1 MGRKKLVKSE
11 NLVEGSKF
19 LVRAGYSYWT
29 LGYILSESG
38 AKKLI
43 DAMPLKKLIPVD
55 EFLPILSDTHP
66 EYVKWLM
73 FTVLGNVYT
82 CFAEK
87 SIFEFEPER
96 IISGNIYTY
105 IYINYIYRLCI

>member
-1 MGRKKLVKSE
+1 MIGPKIYVTVSQFFLQSRYMGRKKLAKSE
-11 NLVEGSKF
+11 SLVEGSKF

-43 DAMPLKKLIPVD
+43 DAMPLGKLIPVD

-66 EYVKWLM
+66 EYVK
-73 FTVLGNVYT
+73 
-82 CFAEK
+82 
-87 SIFEFEPER
+87 
-96 IISGNIYTY
+96 
-105 IYINYIYRLCI
+105 

>member
-1 MGRKKLVKSE
+1 VKINFDNRIKNLHVTFLQCSRYIGRKKLVKSE
-11 NLVEGSKF
+11 SPVEGSKF

-43 DAMPLKKLIPVD
+43 NAMPLKKLIPVD

-66 EYVKWLM
+66 E
-73 FTVLGNVYT
+73 
-82 CFAEK
+82 
-87 SIFEFEPER
+87 
-96 IISGNIYTY
+96 
-105 IYINYIYRLCI
+105 